1 MSTTAQEMVAKRAG
15 AAATA
20 ARTVTPKVNPLGLEK
35 NDYKGGLST
44 LCKGCGHDSIS
55 QRIMNVAWEL
65 GLDQSQVIKMSGIGC
80 SSKTPAYY
88 LGWSHGFNSVHGRM
102 PSVATGAITANRKLT
117 CIGVSG
123 DGDTASIGIGQF
135 KHAMRRNVPMV
146 YIVENNGV
154 YGLTK
159 GQFSATADDGQTL
172 KYQGV
177 NHLPPLDICLEALA
191 ANATFVARSFAGDPK
206 QVEALLKAALS
217 HRGIAVID
225 IISPCVTFNNHDT
238 STKSYSYGKDHEIPL
253 HELNYVPAIH
263 DEIEIEEYEGEVEV
277 ALHDGAKIV
286 LKKLDESHDPT
297 SRGAAFDVIDRAHQE
312 GKFLTGLFYVSEQQ
326 PDMLEML
333 NLTSTP
339 LARLPAEKL
348 RPSREALAALMAGF

>member
-1 MSTTAQEMVAKRAG
+1 MSTTAQEMAAKRM
-15 AAATA
+15 AAARSATA
-20 ARTVTPKVNPLGLEK
+20 KTNLLGLEK
-35 NDYKGGLST
+35 NDYKGRPST

-102 PSVATGAITANRKLT
+102 PSVATGAITANQKLT
-117 CIGVSG
+117 CIGVGG

-135 KHAMRRNVPMV
+135 KHAMRRNLPML

-159 GQFSATADDGQTL
+159 GQFSATADDGQVL

-177 NHLPPLDICLEALA
+177 NQLPPLDICLEALA
-191 ANATFVARSFAGDPK
+191 ANATFVARSFAGDVK
-206 QVEALLKAALS
+206 QVEALMKAALS

-225 IISPCVTFNNHDT
+225 IISPCVTFNNHDS
-238 STKSYSYGKDHEIPL
+238 STKSYGYGKEHEIPL
-253 HELNYVPAIH
+253 HELSYVPAIH
-263 DEIEIEEYEGEVEV
+263 DEIEIDEYEGELEVE
-277 ALHDGAKIV
+277 LHDGAKIM
-286 LKKLDESHDPT
+286 LKKLDENHDPT
-297 SRGAAFDVIDRAHQE
+297 SRSAAFDVLDRSRQKGE
-312 GKFLTGLFYVSEQQ
+312 FLTGLFYLSEES

-339 LARLPAEKL
+339 LAQLNASQL
-348 RPSREALAALMAGF
+348 RPSREALAELMAWF